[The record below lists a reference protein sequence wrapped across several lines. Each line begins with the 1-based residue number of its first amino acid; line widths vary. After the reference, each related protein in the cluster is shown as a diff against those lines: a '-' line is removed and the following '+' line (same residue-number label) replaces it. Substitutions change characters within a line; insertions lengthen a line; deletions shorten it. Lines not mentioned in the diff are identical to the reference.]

1 MSAATGIVSKQ
12 TWPLC
17 GCGTGLVTRLPD
29 IAFTTA
35 DAWYSVWS
43 AIGDADALQSSGGM
57 LSIVE
62 IVVVVMLAVPTTK
75 PTTLSAV
82 QCKGRVTSTERCQ
95 QWSIHRPFSH
105 SMCRRFAWSSAKKES
120 GKGQGGG
127 EQARGRDNQAAE
139 LPTK

>member
-1 MSAATGIVSKQ
+1 MVCLLSS
-12 TWPLC
+12 L
-17 GCGTGLVTRLPD
+17 LD
-29 IAFTTA
+29 AFTAA

-82 QCKGRVTSTERCQ
+82 QCDGLVSQ
-95 QWSIHRPFSH
+95 
-105 SMCRRFAWSSAKKES
+105 
-120 GKGQGGG
+120 
-127 EQARGRDNQAAE
+127 
-139 LPTK
+139 